1 MFALFTALYDYFIS
15 PEIIHLKGNFDS
27 RNPREHAD
35 L

>member
-1 MFALFTALYDYFIS
+1 MFVLFAALHDYFIS

-27 RNPREHAD
+27 RNPKEHAD